1 MSEKSKFILV
11 VDDEPDVTELV
22 KYKLEQEGYHCE
34 ILNNPL
40 SFISKA
46 REISP
51 DLILLDI
58 MMPEL
63 NGLQLCKIIRSDPK
77 MRSTPII
84 FLTARGEAED
94 RVKGLESGADDYVAK
109 PFNTKELILR
119 VGKVLSRGHL
129 QHEYTNENR
138 LQIGGVMLDSSIY
151 QLTVDDKEIPLTATE
166 FRLLKLLMERKNR
179 VQTRENLLIN
189 VWNYDTDI
197 ETRTVDTHVRRL
209 REKLGPYADLI
220 ETIRGV
226 GYKAVDLK

>member
-1 MSEKSKFILV
+1 MADKKKQILV

-22 KYKLEQEGYHCE
+22 KYKLEQDGYACE
-34 ILNNPL
+34 VINDPL
-40 SFISKA
+40 VFISKA
-46 REISP
+46 RAVQP

-63 NGLQLCKIIRSDPK
+63 NGLQLCKIIRSDPQ
-77 MRSTPII
+77 MQSIPII

-129 QHEYTNENR
+129 KSENAQTNSIR
-138 LQIGGVMLDSSIY
+138 IGGVSIDASIH
-151 QLTVDDKEIPLTATE
+151 QLTVDGDKVQLTATE
-166 FRLLKLLMERKNR
+166 FRLLSLLMERKNR

-209 REKLGPYADLI
+209 REKLGPYAEMI

-226 GYKAVDLK
+226 GYKAIDIK